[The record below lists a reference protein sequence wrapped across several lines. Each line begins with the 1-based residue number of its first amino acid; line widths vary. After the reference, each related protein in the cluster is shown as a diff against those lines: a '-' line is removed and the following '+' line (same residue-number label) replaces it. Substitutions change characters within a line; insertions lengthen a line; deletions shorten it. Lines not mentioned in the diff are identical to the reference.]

1 MTRSNLGEHI
11 AWLLANGVTPVQA
24 ITSTNLTP
32 TAGVVHG
39 GRVEEE
45 EEELEQDTPRPPP
58 VPAQNRR
65 LAPSVTVIQEFA
77 RPALPSTIVP
87 KPQPQGS
94 LGDNSM
100 GKLSSASKSTR
111 PGLLS
116 QHQLATPASTSN
128 SAAASSSL
136 TKNYATFLRE
146 SNCLFARECMLVD

>member
-32 TAGVVHG
+32 AAGIVDG
-39 GRVEEE
+39 GCLE
-45 EEELEQDTPRPPP
+45 EEELEQETTRPSP

-65 LAPSVTVIQEFA
+65 LAPSVNVIQEFA

-116 QHQLATPASTSN
+116 QHQLATPTSTSN

-136 TKNYATFLRE
+136 TQNYAAFLRE
-146 SNCLFARECMLVD
+146 SNGLFARERLLVN

>member
-11 AWLLANGVTPVQA
+11 AWLLANGATPVQA
-24 ITSTNLTP
+24 ITSTNSTP
-32 TAGVVHG
+32 TAGIVHG

-45 EEELEQDTPRPPP
+45 ELDQDTPRPPP
-58 VPAQNRR
+58 APTQNRR
-65 LAPSVTVIQEFA
+65 LAPSATVSQEFA
-77 RPALPSTIVP
+77 RPALPSTSVP

-94 LGDNSM
+94 LGDTSM

-128 SAAASSSL
+128 YAAASSSL

-146 SNCLFARECMLVD
+146 SNGLFARECLWVD

>member
-32 TAGVVHG
+32 AAGIVDGGCVV
-39 GRVEEE
+39 
-45 EEELEQDTPRPPP
+45 EEELEQETPRPPP
-58 VPAQNRR
+58 VSAQNRR

-116 QHQLATPASTSN
+116 QHQLATPASTSH

-146 SNCLFARECMLVD
+146 SNGLFARECLLVD

>member
-32 TAGVVHG
+32 TPGNVHG
-39 GRVEEE
+39 GRLEEYE
-45 EEELEQDTPRPPP
+45 SDQDIPRPPP
-58 VPAQNRR
+58 VPAQNHR
-65 LAPSVTVIQEFA
+65 LVPSVPAIQEFA
-77 RPALPSTIVP
+77 RPALPSKIVP
-87 KPQPQGS
+87 KPQPQGN

-116 QHQLATPASTSN
+116 QYQLATPASTSN
-128 SAAASSSL
+128 SAVASSSL
-136 TKNYATFLRE
+136 MKNYATFLRE
-146 SNCLFARECMLVD
+146 NSGLSAWECL